1 MNAIPA
7 LIEARGEEIRC
18 QVVDGVLGTWE
29 FVLLAV
35 PSSDFATARY
45 FVAHPSE
52 DLRFT
57 IGDAHMWEEVER
69 LREKVI
75 SLGGYRLLDED
86 GNPLPDAEKQAE
98 DKGLASLVR
107 QLRKLLRKAGS
118 KPMVFVGERRLA
130 LPAVERDPAIRLQGR
145 RLGRFLLLPLV
156 KKAFA
161 GSYAFVAP
169 LGGGGGRNFSWTTC
183 PGCLGGPTTGPT
195 LTASRSTVSRSRA
208 GTRCTSTSHDPPGG
222 GLEAAPFP
230 IPPSPGL
237 ER

>member
-7 LIEARGEEIRC
+7 LIEARGQEIRC

-45 FVAHPSE
+45 FVAHPAD

-98 DKGLASLVR
+98 DKELASLVR

-145 RLGRFLLLPLV
+145 RFGRFLLLPLV

-169 LGGGGGRNFSWTTC
+169 PGEGGEELFLDYMSRVSGRPYYRADLDGLPFDRF
-183 PGCLGGPTTGPT
+183 P
-195 LTASRSTVSRSRA
+195 LTSGHTVYLYIA
-208 GTRCTSTSHDPPGG
+208 
-222 GLEAAPFP
+222 
-230 IPPSPGL
+230 
-237 ER
+237 